1 MPETENLTNFYRT
14 LLTVCTKW
22 FLLYFV
28 WNLTEGPNRELW
40 KGRAIC
46 MKNEVLTA
54 LQNRRSCR
62 SYEDRQPDPAALEAV
77 VNAALWAPSGMGR
90 QSTVIVVVQDPAT
103 VRKLSA
109 MNAAVMGRNTDPMYG
124 APTILVVLADA
135 GSKNAVQDGSLVMG
149 NLMLAAASLGL
160 GSCWI
165 NRAKEEFESDEGKA
179 LLRQWGIEGDWVGV
193 GHCILGYPAADPKPA
208 APRKPD
214 YIVKV

>member
-1 MPETENLTNFYRT
+1 MTNETLETI
-14 LLTVCTKW
+14 KS
-22 FLLYFV
+22 
-28 WNLTEGPNRELW
+28 
-40 KGRAIC
+40 
-46 MKNEVLTA
+46 
-54 LQNRRSCR
+54 RRSCR
-62 SYEDRQPDPAALEAV
+62 AYKPEQ
-77 VNAALWAPSGMGR
+77 
-90 QSTVIVVVQDPAT
+90 I
-103 VRKLSA
+103 
-109 MNAAVMGRNTDPMYG
+109 TDEE
-124 APTILVVLADA
+124 L
-135 GSKNAVQDGSLVMG
+135 NAVPDGSLVMG